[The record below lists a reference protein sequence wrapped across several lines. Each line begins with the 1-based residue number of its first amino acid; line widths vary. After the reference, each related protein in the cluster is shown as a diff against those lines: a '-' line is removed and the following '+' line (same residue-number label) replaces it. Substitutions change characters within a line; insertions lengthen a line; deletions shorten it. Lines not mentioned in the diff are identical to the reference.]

1 MLDKTFAAAIAA
13 LPLGLVGV
21 AVGRIFNTTIE
32 GISRNPS
39 VRDKV
44 FFHCDVGVCRDR
56 SHCFDSFAGRL
67 IDFIQLIVDR
77 GGLRHAT
84 I

>member
-44 FFHCDVGVCRDR
+44 FSIAMLG
-56 SHCFDSFAGRL
+56 FAATEAIAL
-67 IDFIQLIVDR
+67 ILLLVVLLI
-77 GGLRHAT
+77 LFS
-84 I
+84 